1 MVNPLIL
8 FSLIKKKP
16 KRKKREREEKPE
28 KQKLVIKISE
38 DKEREIQVSTQTTFW
53 SADGRQVSAQEF
65 LQELY
70 GELPRSL
77 DQKMSYVK
85 YGVSL

>member
-1 MVNPLIL
+1 MKE
-8 FSLIKKKP
+8 SLNVKNV
-16 KRKKREREEKPE
+16 RRKPE

-70 GELPRSL
+70 GELPLFFRSEDEL
-77 DQKMSYVK
+77 RKIWSQPVQTRTT
-85 YGVSL
+85 V